1 MLKHLVA
8 KELSPNCV
16 SCKVG
21 RFCLPNGKLP
31 NSLKITDDIIVKE
44 RIRVPKKEALFK
56 TGDAFTSLYAIRS
69 GSFKTLI
76 EYSNGH
82 SQITGFFYRD
92 EVLGLDALSH
102 KVHASYAVAMEDSEV
117 CLLAVKDV
125 EHMIDE
131 YTEVR
136 DVMVDIVGS
145 EISRSHNMI
154 LTLGSLNA
162 EQKLAMFL
170 QDTAQKQE
178 TMGYSPKNFVLRM
191 RREDIGNYLG
201 LTLET
206 VSRLFSKFS
215 KEGIIHI
222 QNKNVQ
228 ILEPEK
234 LTAIQ
239 KSEPIQF

>member
-1 MLKHLVA
+1 MLKHVIA
-8 KELSPNCV
+8 KELSPSCI

-21 RFCLPNGKLP
+21 RLCLPNGKLP
-31 NSLKITDDIIVKE
+31 NNLKITEDIIVKE
-44 RIRVPKKEALFK
+44 RIRIPKKEALYK
-56 TGDAFTSLYAIRS
+56 TGDPFSSLYAIRS

-76 EYSNGH
+76 EYSNGQ

-92 EVLGLDALSH
+92 EVLGLDALNN
-102 KVHASYAVAMEDSEV
+102 KAHASYAIAMEDSEV
-117 CLLAVKDV
+117 CLLAVKDI
-125 EHMIDE
+125 EHMLE
-131 YTEVR
+131 EFTEIR
-136 DVMVDIVGS
+136 EVMVGLVGS

-178 TMGYSPKNFVLRM
+178 TMGYSPNEFILRM

-215 KEGIIHI
+215 KEGILTINNRNVHI
-222 QNKNVQ
+222 LNR
-228 ILEPEK
+228 EK
-234 LTAIQ
+234 LLAIQ
-239 KSEPIQF
+239 KS